1 MSVYKNKITL
11 NSLITGLKVLIVASL
26 LLIYTAP
33 AYATPNL
40 RPDAGNS
47 ASNSSSTTCAP
58 SDALCAQC
66 QGKTVKITDNSG
78 KSQYACQDCASGI
91 CSDPAVTTDCT
102 NKNCDLIKTYIN
114 PGIKL
119 LSVVFGLIVM
129 VSLIMGGIQYSTS
142 EGDPQKVSKAKHRLT
157 MTVISLVA
165 YFFLFAML
173 QWLVPGGIFNK

>member
-11 NSLITGLKVLIVASL
+11 NSLITGLKILIVASL
-26 LLIYTAP
+26 LLIYAAP

-47 ASNSSSTTCAP
+47 TSNSSSTTCAP

-78 KSQYACQDCASGI
+78 KS
-91 CSDPAVTTDCT
+91 
-102 NKNCDLIKTYIN
+102 
-114 PGIKL
+114 
-119 LSVVFGLIVM
+119 LIVM